1 MGEGDKV
8 PTLTLAGE
16 DTKKG
21 GGGHCV
27 YRACPP
33 QAKLASGMGAALG
46 LHLVGRWGATCVTS

>member
-8 PTLTLAGE
+8 PTLTTREKTQERWRGY
-16 DTKKG
+16 
-21 GGGHCV
+21 CV